1 LYKKSGEVMQSDIIE
16 NRLRPKEGIMDISA
30 YVPGESGST
39 VRAAKIYK
47 LSSNETPLG
56 PPQAAVEAYRKVA
69 GMLERYPDSSAY
81 VLRESISEM
90 FDLISD
96 HIMIG
101 NGSDELLGLLAQ
113 TYLASGDEAIIT
125 EHGFSVYE
133 IQIRAAGAR
142 PVVVKEKKCQVSV
155 NNILSAIS
163 SRTRVVFIA
172 NPSNPTG
179 TYISDNE
186 VYRLRRALPQNVLL
200 VVDAAYAEYVREG
213 NYKAGIELVS
223 SHDNVVMTRTFS
235 KIYGLAGLRI
245 GWMYAQSPIIN
256 AVQRIRGPFN
266 VNAPAQAAAS
276 AAIRDQRFLEKSVI
290 YNDVWR
296 KWLTRKLRDLGL
308 EITPSVTNFLLL
320 HFPNEIEKNASLADE
335 YLRWQGYI
343 LRRVR
348 NYGFP
353 NALRLTIGTGEANRG
368 VISVLTE
375 FFKKNHV

>member
-1 LYKKSGEVMQSDIIE
+1 MQSDIIE